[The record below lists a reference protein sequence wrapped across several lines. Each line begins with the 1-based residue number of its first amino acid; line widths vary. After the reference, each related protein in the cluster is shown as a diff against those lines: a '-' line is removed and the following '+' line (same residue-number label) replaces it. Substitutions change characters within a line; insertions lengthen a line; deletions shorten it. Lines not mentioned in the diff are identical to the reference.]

1 MKKLYLLF
9 FVMFMG
15 TIHAQ
20 EQLGSVESTLPCFET
35 KTLFKSLRE
44 TYRESPIIMG
54 KADDGAK
61 STMSLWMHPVDNTW
75 TIVSTK
81 ENLSCVIGV
90 GTNFKL
96 VTQKTNKSV

>member
-1 MKKLYLLF
+1 MKKLYLLLF
-9 FVMFMG
+9 AMCMG
-15 TIHAQ
+15 TTHAQ

-81 ENLSCVIGV
+81 EKLSCVVGV
-90 GTNFKL
+90 GTDFKL
-96 VTQKTNKSV
+96 VTQKTGKSV